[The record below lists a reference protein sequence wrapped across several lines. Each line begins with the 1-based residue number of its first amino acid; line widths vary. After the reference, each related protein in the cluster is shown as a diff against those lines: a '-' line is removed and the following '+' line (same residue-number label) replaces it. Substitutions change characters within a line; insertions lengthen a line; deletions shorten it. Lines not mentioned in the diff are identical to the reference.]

1 MSNQKPKLG
10 EILVKSGAISLR
22 DLESFLQQQE
32 DLRDER
38 GYQTKLGSL
47 LLEHKLVNE
56 ETLALAFSIQ
66 QEVEYHD
73 LQMFSPDLNIL
84 EKIPYS
90 ILSRF
95 KFAPI
100 FLDSSR
106 LIIAIHDPIDTFL
119 FDLLYKALGINIEF
133 RSATRSGVDVCHTA
147 CIRSVQDSGRMNKDF
162 DVDFDEYRLIL
173 QAENLSE
180 TKPKDKAEVS
190 LINTIDH
197 LSLEAILHSTFRKKK
212 SDSIHFIRQN
222 GIVNVRTRTGN
233 QWEYYGSCSPEH
245 LDALY
250 ARVKSYTEHRDS
262 ELTTATQAFM
272 EVPFAEDDYLS
283 CNAFLNPEAG
293 RKEMILELFG
303 TDSRNYS
310 LHRLGVLPSDI
321 QKIQS
326 LNFHDRGAL
335 IIGSTAMGKTTFL
348 NALLQEETLRQN
360 QYLYFTA
367 DSTQALPNTSMVTLD
382 SDRAQLESLGA
393 SQMSSFDGVVL
404 DGIHPEELASCI
416 RLTGEQTVFAS
427 TISHPIFPSLSNLEK
442 GGDSLGFI
450 LDKFHFIIY
459 TKLVPGLC
467 SYCTQPHQV
476 TADEFTQVGLRPENF
491 KKPNFYFSAGCD
503 YCEQKGYN
511 DFVLVYE
518 LLYLNSNVQK
528 IMQENPVG
536 NDMAMHLLKSGSLVP
551 IRSTARDKL
560 YRGKISFNTF
570 LQTLQKKI

>member
-173 QAENLSE
+173 QAENLQ
-180 TKPKDKAEVS
+180 
-190 LINTIDH
+190 
-197 LSLEAILHSTFRKKK
+197 R
-212 SDSIHFIRQN
+212 
-222 GIVNVRTRTGN
+222 
-233 QWEYYGSCSPEH
+233 
-245 LDALY
+245 
-250 ARVKSYTEHRDS
+250 
-262 ELTTATQAFM
+262 
-272 EVPFAEDDYLS
+272 
-283 CNAFLNPEAG
+283 
-293 RKEMILELFG
+293 
-303 TDSRNYS
+303 
-310 LHRLGVLPSDI
+310 
-321 QKIQS
+321 
-326 LNFHDRGAL
+326 
-335 IIGSTAMGKTTFL
+335 
-348 NALLQEETLRQN
+348 
-360 QYLYFTA
+360 
-367 DSTQALPNTSMVTLD
+367 
-382 SDRAQLESLGA
+382 
-393 SQMSSFDGVVL
+393 
-404 DGIHPEELASCI
+404 
-416 RLTGEQTVFAS
+416 
-427 TISHPIFPSLSNLEK
+427 
-442 GGDSLGFI
+442 
-450 LDKFHFIIY
+450 
-459 TKLVPGLC
+459 TKL
-467 SYCTQPHQV
+467 
-476 TADEFTQVGLRPENF
+476 
-491 KKPNFYFSAGCD
+491 
-503 YCEQKGYN
+503 
-511 DFVLVYE
+511 
-518 LLYLNSNVQK
+518 
-528 IMQENPVG
+528 M
-536 NDMAMHLLKSGSLVP
+536 
-551 IRSTARDKL
+551 
-560 YRGKISFNTF
+560 
-570 LQTLQKKI
+570 